1 MQNAKNMINNIC
13 VKFIVFG
20 SILYKIEDNRPRNN
34 EPRRNAF

>member
-20 SILYKIEDNRPRNN
+20 SILCKIEHNSPRNN